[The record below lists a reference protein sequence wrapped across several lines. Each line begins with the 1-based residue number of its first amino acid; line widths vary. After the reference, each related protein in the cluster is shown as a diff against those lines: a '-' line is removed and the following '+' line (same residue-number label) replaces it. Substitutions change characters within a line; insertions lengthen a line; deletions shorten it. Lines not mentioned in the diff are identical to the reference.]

1 MVIPGHPGG
10 LGKIFLD
17 QNVSWPCGISMQK
30 KFADKSSSFKKFEKR
45 GGEKMI
51 IPGHPGGLA
60 KIFFRPKC
68 FLVLRN

>member
-30 KFADKSSSFKKFEKR
+30 NFFLKHSFWGVTRLLPYFLCKAYSPLNALKR
-45 GGEKMI
+45 WGGGYFSK
-51 IPGHPGGLA
+51 G
-60 KIFFRPKC
+60 R
-68 FLVLRN
+68 